1 MTYPPNQGQPYGQQP
16 NYGQGQQPG
25 YGQQQPGYGQQQPSY
40 GQPQQ
45 PSYGQPQQPS
55 YGQQPQQPSYGQQ
68 PQQPSYGQQP
78 QSYGQPQ
85 SPAYGQPA
93 YGTPQG
99 GGYGGGYGAPQEYA
113 SWFHRVGATLVDG
126 LVVAPFSILAVLLG
140 GTFSTEIDPATGLS
154 TPSSPNALY
163 FIFLALGGLL
173 AIYNQVWLQGRT
185 GQSWGKKALG
195 IKLISENDGQPIGP
209 LLVFVRSIVHILDAP
224 CYIGYLWP
232 IWDDKNQTFADKI
245 MKTVVVSAR

>member
-25 YGQQQPGYGQQQPSY
+25 YGQQPSYGQQPGYGQQPQQPSYGQQPQQPSY

-55 YGQQPQQPSYGQQ
+55 YGQPQQP
-68 PQQPSYGQQP
+68 
-78 QSYGQPQ
+78 SYGQPQ

-93 YGTPQG
+93 YGTPQT
-99 GGYGGGYGAPQEYA
+99 GGYGGYGAPQEYA
-113 SWFHRVGATLVDG
+113 SWFHRVGATLVDI
-126 LVVAPFSILAVLLG
+126 LVVAPFSILAVILG
-140 GTFSTEIDPATGLS
+140 GTMNTQVDPTTGIAT
-154 TPSSPNALY
+154 PAAPNALY

-173 AIYNQVWLQGRT
+173 GIYNQVWLQGRT

-209 LLVFVRSIVHILDAP
+209 LLVFVRGIVHILDSFP

>member
-1 MTYPPNQGQPYGQQP
+1 MTYPPNQGQPYGQP
-16 NYGQGQQPG
+16 DYGQQPG
-25 YGQQQPGYGQQQPSY
+25 YGQQQPGYGQQPQQPGYGQQQPSY

-45 PSYGQPQQPS
+45 PGYGQQQPSYGQPQQPA
-55 YGQQPQQPSYGQQ
+55 
-68 PQQPSYGQQP
+68 
-78 QSYGQPQ
+78 YGQPQ

-93 YGTPQG
+93 YGQPQQQPAYG
-99 GGYGGGYGAPQEYA
+99 GGYGGGYQGPASYA
-113 SWFHRVGATLVDG
+113 SWFHRVGAYLIDALVI
-126 LVVAPFSILAVLLG
+126 LPFSILASILG
-140 GTFSTEIDPATGLS
+140 GSFSTEIDPNTGIA

-163 FIFLALGGLL
+163 FIFIGLGGLL
-173 AIYNQVWLQGRT
+173 ALYNQVWLQGKS

-209 LLVFVRSIVHILDAP
+209 LLVFVRAICHILDGLP

-245 MKTVVVSAR
+245 MKTVVVTAK

>member
-25 YGQQQPGYGQQQPSY
+25 YGQQPPSY
-40 GQPQQ
+40 GQQPQQ

-55 YGQQPQQPSYGQQ
+55 YGQQPQSYGQ

-93 YGTPQG
+93 YGTPQGG

-126 LVVAPFSILAVLLG
+126 LVVAPFSILAVILG
-140 GTFSTEIDPATGLS
+140 GSFSTQVDPTTGVATP
-154 TPSSPNALY
+154 TTPNALY

-173 AIYNQVWLQGRT
+173 GIYNQIWLQGKT

-209 LLVFVRSIVHILDAP
+209 LLVFVRGIVHILDSFP

>member
-16 NYGQGQQPG
+16 G
-25 YGQQQPGYGQQQPSY
+25 YGQQQPNYGQQPSY
-40 GQPQQ
+40 GQQQPQQ
-45 PSYGQPQQPS
+45 PSYGQPQ
-55 YGQQPQQPSYGQQ
+55 PQQ
-68 PQQPSYGQQP
+68 
-78 QSYGQPQ
+78 
-85 SPAYGQPA
+85 PAYGQPA
-93 YGTPQG
+93 YGQQPSYGTPQS
-99 GGYGGGYGAPQEYA
+99 GGYGGGYGAPASYA

-126 LVVAPFSILAVLLG
+126 LIVAPFSILAYLIDGPGTQTDAATGLVTPTTPGPIYWVLVLLG
-140 GTFSTEIDPATGLS
+140 VLLS
-154 TPSSPNALY
+154 V
-163 FIFLALGGLL
+163 
-173 AIYNQVWLQGRT
+173 YNQIWLQGRT

-209 LLVFVRSIVHILDAP
+209 LLVFVRGICHILDGIP